1 MRRRAV
7 LWRALVLAAWVG
19 AVAVLVALD
28 SGHDEPT
35 WYITVGPPLTL
46 LVGIVV
52 DRWWA
57 LAAPSLVSAVLV
69 LGIVVTGGEC
79 AECTAGEWPD
89 EWFTSLLAVF
99 TVPASLLL
107 ALGVSVRRLGRFL
120 RRLPRGG
127 QHASP

>member
-1 MRRRAV
+1 M
-7 LWRALVLAAWVG
+7 LAAWVG
-19 AVAVLVALD
+19 ALAVLVALD

-46 LVGIVV
+46 LVGIFV

-57 LAAPSLVSAVLV
+57 LVAPWAVSLVLV
-69 LGIVVTGGEC
+69 LWIVVTG
-79 AECTAGEWPD
+79 AECSECTGGEWPG

-99 TVPASLLL
+99 TVPASVLL
-107 ALGVSVRRLGRFL
+107 ALGVTARRLGRFL